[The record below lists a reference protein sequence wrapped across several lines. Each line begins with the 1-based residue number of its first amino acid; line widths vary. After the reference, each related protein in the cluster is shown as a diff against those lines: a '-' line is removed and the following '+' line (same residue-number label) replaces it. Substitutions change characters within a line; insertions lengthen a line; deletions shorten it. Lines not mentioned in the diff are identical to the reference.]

1 MINRRIQRLPGMRDF
16 TANDYERIRG
26 AVETLTAYLRENGYA
41 AIDTPLL
48 EETELFVRKSG
59 GELTSRLYTFTDPGG
74 HNVSLRPEFTS
85 SAIRHFIQERESL
98 TLPVR
103 WRYSGPVFR
112 YEPGENGDYRQFT
125 QVGAELVGA
134 AGKVAD
140 VEIIRLALEGLG
152 KIGVQGSQMRIGHL
166 GVLHELLSSFGL
178 SEPAKL
184 FIMGNIQALKSGALD
199 AAALKEQ
206 AVEVGLVGAVLELD
220 TGTDGAEMSEE
231 EAQGFI
237 ESVLKDSLPTSLGRR
252 TTKQIA
258 ARLLRKV
265 RDADDPSTF
274 EQATAT
280 ISQLAQ
286 LEGAYE
292 AVLEKANQIVS
303 ERCLKSRPLEELGG
317 LFDALVEGEAQE
329 AELVLDLG
337 LARGFAYYTGV
348 IFEMA
353 YSSPTQEVSLGG
365 GGRYDGLVKA
375 LGDQE
380 DVPALGFAYKMEPLI
395 DTLSGGIPA
404 RSQALGSP

>member
-1 MINRRIQRLPGMRDF
+1 MIKRRIQRLPGMRDF
-16 TANDYERIRG
+16 TAHDYERIRG
-26 AVETLTAYLRENGYA
+26 AVETLTANLMESEYR

-48 EETELFVRKSG
+48 EETDLFVRKSG

-85 SAIRHFIQERESL
+85 SVIRHFIQERESL
-98 TLPVR
+98 NLPVR
-103 WRYSGPVFR
+103 WQYSGPVFR
-112 YEPGENGDYRQFT
+112 YEPGEIGGYRQFT
-125 QVGAELVGA
+125 QVGAELIGT
-134 AGKVAD
+134 AGIEAD
-140 VEIIRLALEGLG
+140 AEIIRLALEGLVR
-152 KIGVQGSQMRIGHL
+152 IGVQGSQMRIGHL
-166 GVLHELLSSFGL
+166 GVLHELLGSFGL

-184 FIMGNIQALKSGALD
+184 FIMGNVQALKGGAID

-206 AVEVGLVGAVLELD
+206 AVEVGLVGAVLDLG
-220 TGTDGAEMSEE
+220 TGTDGAELSEE
-231 EAQGFI
+231 EAQGLI
-237 ESVLKDSLPTSLGRR
+237 ESVLKDSPPTSLGRR
-252 TTKQIA
+252 TTQQIA

-292 AVLEKANQIVS
+292 AVLEEAKQIVS
-303 ERCLKSRPLEELGG
+303 ERGLKSDSLEELES
-317 LFDALVEGEAQE
+317 LFDSLMEGKTQE

-353 YSSPTQEVSLGG
+353 SSSRTQAVSLGG

-375 LGDQE
+375 LGDEE
-380 DVPALGFAYKMEPLI
+380 DVPALGFAYNLEPLI
-395 DTLSGGIPA
+395 DTLSGGNPA
-404 RSQALGSP
+404 RSQALGRP

>member
-1 MINRRIQRLPGMRDF
+1 MINRRIQRLPGMRDS
-16 TANDYERIRG
+16 TANGYERIRG
-26 AVETLTAYLRENGYA
+26 AVETLTAYLREKGYA

-48 EETELFVRKSG
+48 EETELFVRKG
-59 GELTSRLYTFTDPGG
+59 GEFTSRLYTFTDPGG

-103 WRYSGPVFR
+103 WQYNGPVFR
-112 YEPGENGDYRQFT
+112 FEPGENGSYRQFT

-134 AGKVAD
+134 VGIEAD

-152 KIGVQGSQMRIGHL
+152 KIGVQGSQIRIGHL
-166 GVLHELLSSFGL
+166 RVLHELLNSFGL

-184 FIMGNIQALKSGALD
+184 FIMGNVQALKSGSID
-199 AAALKEQ
+199 AAALKER
-206 AVEVGLVGAVLELD
+206 AVEVGLVGPVLELD
-220 TGTDGAEMSEE
+220 TGTDAAEMSEE
-231 EAQGFI
+231 EAQGYI

-252 TTKQIA
+252 TTQQIA

-280 ISQLAQ
+280 ISRLAQ

-292 AVLEKANQIVS
+292 AVLKEAKQIVS
-303 ERCLKSRPLEELGG
+303 ERGLKSSPLEELGG
-317 LFDALVEGEAQE
+317 LFDDLVERKAQE

-353 YSSPTQEVSLGG
+353 NSFPTPGVSLGG

-375 LGDQE
+375 LGGEE
-380 DVPALGFAYKMEPLI
+380 DVPALGFAFNLEPLI
-395 DTLSGGIPA
+395 NTLSGGVPA
-404 RSQALGSP
+404 RSQALRSP

>member
-1 MINRRIQRLPGMRDF
+1 MINRRIQRLPGMRDS
-16 TANDYERIRG
+16 TANGYERIRG
-26 AVETLTAYLRENGYA
+26 AVETLTAHLREKGYA

-48 EETELFVRKSG
+48 EETELFVRKG
-59 GELTSRLYTFTDPGG
+59 GEFTSRLYTFTDPGG

-103 WRYSGPVFR
+103 WQYSGPVFR
-112 YEPGENGDYRQFT
+112 YELGENGGYRQFT

-134 AGKVAD
+134 VGIEAD
-140 VEIIRLALEGLG
+140 VEVIRLALEGLR
-152 KIGVQGSQMRIGHL
+152 KIGVQGTQIRIGHL
-166 GVLHELLSSFGL
+166 RVLHELLSSFGL

-184 FIMGNIQALKSGALD
+184 FIMGNVQALKNGSID
-199 AAALKEQ
+199 AAALKER
-206 AVEVGLVGAVLELD
+206 AVEVGLAGPVLELD
-220 TGTDGAEMSEE
+220 TGTDGAEMNEE
-231 EAQGFI
+231 EAQGYI
-237 ESVLKDSLPTSLGRR
+237 ESVLKDSPPTSLGRR
-252 TTKQIA
+252 TTQQIA

-274 EQATAT
+274 EQATAM
-280 ISQLAQ
+280 ISRLAQ

-292 AVLEKANQIVS
+292 AVLKEAKQIVS
-303 ERCLKSRPLEELGG
+303 ERGLKSSPLEELGG
-317 LFDALVEGEAQE
+317 LFDALVERNAHE

-353 YSSPTQEVSLGG
+353 NSSPAPGVSLGG

-375 LGDQE
+375 LGGEE
-380 DVPALGFAYKMEPLI
+380 DVPALGFAYNLEPLI
-395 DTLSGGIPA
+395 DTLSSGVPA
-404 RSQALGSP
+404 RSQALRSP

>member
-1 MINRRIQRLPGMRDF
+1 MINRRIQRLPGMRDS
-16 TANDYERIRG
+16 TANGYERIRG
-26 AVETLTAYLRENGYA
+26 AVETLTAYLREKGYA

-48 EETELFVRKSG
+48 EETELFVRKG
-59 GELTSRLYTFTDPGG
+59 GEFTSRLYTFTDPGG

-103 WRYSGPVFR
+103 WQYNGPVFR
-112 YEPGENGDYRQFT
+112 FEPGENGSYRQFT

-134 AGKVAD
+134 VGIEAD

-152 KIGVQGSQMRIGHL
+152 KIGVQGSQIRIGHL
-166 GVLHELLSSFGL
+166 RVLHELLNSFGL

-184 FIMGNIQALKSGALD
+184 FIMGNVQALKSGSID
-199 AAALKEQ
+199 AAALKER
-206 AVEVGLVGAVLELD
+206 AVEVGLVGPVLELD
-220 TGTDGAEMSEE
+220 TGTDAAEMSEE
-231 EAQGFI
+231 EAQGYI

-252 TTKQIA
+252 TTQQIA

-280 ISQLAQ
+280 ISRLAQ

-292 AVLEKANQIVS
+292 AVLKEAKQIVS
-303 ERCLKSRPLEELGG
+303 ERGLKSSPLEELGG
-317 LFDALVEGEAQE
+317 LFDALVERKAQE

-353 YSSPTQEVSLGG
+353 NSFPTPGVSLGG

-375 LGDQE
+375 LGGEE
-380 DVPALGFAYKMEPLI
+380 DVPALGFAFNLEPLI
-395 DTLSGGIPA
+395 NTLSGGVPA
-404 RSQALGSP
+404 RSQALRSP